1 MIDHQCSLARLG
13 VVKLKGGVTSSIIMS
28 LIGFSR
34 GREERER
41 GNRLFTEKKY
51 EEALGCYSAAIVS
64 ENVCFFL
71 YDHYC
76 ILYKIIILIVLMV
89 DTSLDSV
96 VQVVV

>member
-1 MIDHQCSLARLG
+1 M
-13 VVKLKGGVTSSIIMS
+13 VKLKGGVTSTHIIMS

-76 ILYKIIILIVLMV
+76 YII
-89 DTSLDSV
+89 
-96 VQVVV
+96 